1 MLMYR
6 KNRLFGIVK
15 FVFASLLLVVM
26 LAGLSSCGG
35 GNTSDVNLAKDE
47 FNSDEI
53 QQYKEDISNT
63 KRIFYSLP
71 SPLETAM
78 LLKSAGAR
86 YDEQLLN
93 PVQNTSKYT
102 TNKKMALNLGIYT
115 TDLSFASLFDQ
126 TQTTI
131 KYMNASKEIA
141 GRLGIL
147 DILSEGTLK
156 RLEENVNNRDVIMD
170 IISETFM
177 NSTSYLEENNRA
189 AISSIVLIGGWIE
202 GLYIA
207 TEIVNNTTFDN
218 NKMVD
223 RIADQKFSLDIVI
236 KLIEKYSYHEDVA
249 SLLVTMKEIKEIY
262 DKIDIRTSKV
272 EAVKDESSSVT
283 TLKSSSKI
291 SITPEIFHELSNKV
305 RTVRKSFIS

>member
-1 MLMYR
+1 MLLKTIQPSGAM
-6 KNRLFGIVK
+6 KVGIFLLWAFILF
-15 FVFASLLLVVM
+15 AC
-26 LAGLSSCGG
+26 SSTGG
-35 GNTSDVNLAKDE
+35 KDIDVDQDELNTELQNL
-47 FNSDEI
+47 
-53 QQYKEDISNT
+53 KEDMNNT
-63 KRIFYSLP
+63 KKIFYSLP

-78 LLKSAGAR
+78 LLKSAGAK
-86 YDEQLLN
+86 YEEGLLN
-93 PVQNTSKYT
+93 PVSNASKYT

-115 TDLSFASLFDQ
+115 TDLSFAGLFDQ

-141 GRLGIL
+141 DRLGIL
-147 DILSEGTLK
+147 DIFNDSTIK

-177 NSTSYLEENNRA
+177 NSSSYLTENNRA
-189 AISSIVLIGGWIE
+189 AVAAIVLIGGWIE

-207 TEIVNNTTFDN
+207 TEVVNRTSFDN
-218 NKMVD
+218 NKLVD

-249 SLLVTMKEIKEIY
+249 SLLVLMKEVQAIY
-262 DKIDIRTSKV
+262 DKIEIRTSKI
-272 EAVKDESSSVT
+272 EPVKSESAGIT

-291 SITPEIFHELSNKV
+291 SITPEVFNELSAKV
-305 RTVRKSFIS
+305 KSIRKNFVL